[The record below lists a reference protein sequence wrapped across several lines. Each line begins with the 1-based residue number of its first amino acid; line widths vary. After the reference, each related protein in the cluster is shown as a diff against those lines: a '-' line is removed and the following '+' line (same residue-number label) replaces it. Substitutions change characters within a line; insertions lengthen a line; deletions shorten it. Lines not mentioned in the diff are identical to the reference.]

1 MKLKLRAKD
10 IITGEY
16 VTVSLLETNI
26 KHFPQDGVTYFE
38 DLSGCYDPIPVDTA
52 TIEFVKDNK
61 A

>member
-1 MKLKLRAKD
+1 MKLRAKN

-26 KHFPQDGVTYFE
+26 KHFPEDGVTHFE

-52 TIEFVKDNK
+52 TIEFVKDDE